1 MATTTINV
9 NVQNALSG
17 NRNPISLM
25 GANLGKQFFTTEV
38 RDCWPNFEK
47 EKNTIQMND
56 QKTLITNRSPRRYR
70 INAKDIYGIIID
82 TDINNNP
89 VIKINPHKDGL
100 ADATIAISSD
110 MKDYGVVTEEAVK
123 EALKNANDPNSTVTH
138 AFKDP
143 QKLIQFINM
152 LNQSEY
158 ESIQT
163 LIDALCKMQQSIKS
177 AMADNTKKVNDYM
190 EQLNSRVDINVH
202 D

>member
-1 MATTTINV
+1 M
-9 NVQNALSG
+9 
-17 NRNPISLM
+17 
-25 GANLGKQFFTTEV
+25 
-38 RDCWPNFEK
+38 
-47 EKNTIQMND
+47 
-56 QKTLITNRSPRRYR
+56 
-70 INAKDIYGIIID
+70 
-82 TDINNNP
+82 
-89 VIKINPHKDGL
+89 IKINPHKDGL
-100 ADATIAISSD
+100 ADATIPISSD

-123 EALKNANDPNSTVTH
+123 EALKNANDPNSTATH

-143 QKLIQFINM
+143 QKLIQFMNA

>member
-47 EKNTIQMND
+47 EKNSIQMNE

-70 INAKDIYGIIID
+70 INAKDIYGIILD

-100 ADATIAISSD
+100 ADATIPISSD
-110 MKDYGVVTEEAVK
+110 MKDYGVVTEYAVIDVFYY
-123 EALKNANDPNSTVTH
+123 AYDPNSTVSH

-143 QKLIQFINM
+143 QKLIQFMNV

-158 ESIQT
+158 DSIQT

-177 AMADNTKKVNDYM
+177 AMADNTKKVNDYLD
-190 EQLNSRVDINVH
+190 QLNSRVDINIH
-202 D
+202 E